1 MAAHWTK
8 VIGRVSFVNCDPL
21 YHALPDSWSILP
33 APPAWLTGHLLRRDC
48 LTAPIP
54 TADYAAHHDELQLLS
69 GLGILSNGPVGSVLL
84 FSRTPLEQIRDV
96 ALPSDSSTSSRLL
109 MHLLAIRGIEPRQH
123 NMGPDLDEMLS
134 RCDAALLI
142 GDRAL
147 DEAERNPQLVAM
159 DLGDEWR
166 DVTGSPMV
174 FGVFAAR
181 KDAPSDV
188 LEEVSEVLKLQLRC
202 FTEDVEFRSAV
213 LASTAE
219 RSGFSIERVAKYFDE
234 VLFDVGESE
243 VLGLNKF
250 LVEVCDMHDDVEWF
264 G

>member
-1 MAAHWTK
+1 
-8 VIGRVSFVNCDPL
+8 
-21 YHALPDSWSILP
+21 
-33 APPAWLTGHLLRRDC
+33 
-48 LTAPIP
+48 
-54 TADYAAHHDELQLLS
+54 
-69 GLGILSNGPVGSVLL
+69 
-84 FSRTPLEQIRDV
+84 
-96 ALPSDSSTSSRLL
+96 
-109 MHLLAIRGIEPRQH
+109 MHLLASRGIEPRQH

-159 DLGDEWR
+159 DLGAEWR

-181 KDAPSDV
+181 KDAPSDE
-188 LEEVSEVLKLQLRC
+188 LEEVSEILKLQLRC
-202 FTEDVEFRSAV
+202 FTEDVKFRSAV
-213 LASTAE
+213 LTSTAK
-219 RSGFSIERVAKYFDE
+219 RSGFSIERVSNYFDE

-243 VLGLNKF
+243 IVGLNKF
-250 LVEVCDMHDDVEWF
+250 LVDVCDMHDDVEWF